1 VLIQAI
7 VSGGRRRWCTAPAET
22 LGFAADAG
30 IDEVVQAFIE
40 SDLQM

>member
-1 VLIQAI
+1 LH
-7 VSGGRRRWCTAPAET
+7 APCAEA

-40 SDLQM
+40 DDLEMQRQLVDSQD